1 MKLNWTKG
9 LPPEKKEAIKAA
21 FNAGG
26 TLRERQVTLLREKI
40 ESARKKRILESA
52 YENPNWSYLQAD
64 FCGYERALEEV
75 ISLLE

>member
-9 LPPEKKEAIKAA
+9 LLPEKKEAIKAA
-21 FNAGG
+21 FNAGS
-26 TLRERQVTLLREKI
+26 TLRERQIVLLRGKI
-40 ESARKKRILESA
+40 STARKNRILESA
-52 YENPNWSYLQAD
+52 YENPNWAYLQAD